1 MSARERISLA
11 LRVLLEVGVVVALA
25 DWGVHTGQ
33 GTAAKILLGV
43 GAPLVGFGFWGAVD
57 FRRARHA
64 EGLRLL
70 QELVV
75 SGLAAVAWYAS
86 GAHLLGVALAA
97 WSILYHV
104 FVYASGARLLKS
116 VTPSPHRAV
125 L

>member
-116 VTPSPHRAV
+116 VTPSPYRAV